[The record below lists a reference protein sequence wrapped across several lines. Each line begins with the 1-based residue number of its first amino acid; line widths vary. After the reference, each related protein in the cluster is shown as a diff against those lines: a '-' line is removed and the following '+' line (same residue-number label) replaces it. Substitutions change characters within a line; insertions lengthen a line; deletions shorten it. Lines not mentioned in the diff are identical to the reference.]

1 MCRQMD
7 GCSNAIGEII
17 FGTKGSWNSFDHEIK
32 DLKGNV
38 IWKFDKAAAE
48 AEFKQ
53 HNPYVLEH
61 VDWVNHIRKGTMHD
75 EATECAISSLVGVMG
90 REAAYKGSTITWDE
104 MSKSDLNYLP
114 ETLELGA
121 MDMNAPL
128 FQLEV
133 PGKEQK

>member
-1 MCRQMD
+1 MKSR
-7 GCSNAIGEII
+7 
-17 FGTKGSWNSFDHEIK
+17 T
-32 DLKGNV
+32 
-38 IWKFDKAAAE
+38 WKFAKAAAE

-75 EATECAISSLVGVMG
+75 EATDCAISSLAGVMG
-90 REAAYKGSTITWDE
+90 REAAYKGSTITWDAI
-104 MSKSDLNYLP
+104 SKSDLDYMP
-114 ETLELGA
+114 EKLELGA
-121 MDMNAPL
+121 MDMKAPL